1 MLEKL
6 KLVEARYLEMAE
18 RAAQPD
24 FYNDPKA
31 ASQLLKEQRQLEPII
46 TAYRSYMKTTQEQ
59 DDLRAMLSEGLDPEM
74 KALCQEEFSANKKK
88 LEELEQELKILLL
101 PRDPNDDKSVIM
113 EIRGGVGGEESALFA
128 HSLYRMYTMYAE
140 SKRWTV
146 TLLNYNETELGGVKE
161 ADFEIQGA
169 GAYSR
174 LKFES
179 GVHRVQRVPET
190 ESGGRVHT
198 STATVAVLPEME
210 QAEVD
215 IRPEDIE
222 MQVYRSSGAGGQH
235 INKTSS
241 AVRMTHFPTG
251 IVTPIA
257 RRYTLLDWAAQSE
270 NRYIIEDDY
279 DSEFRL
285 TGKPI
290 PALQSIDS
298 ADRVIYMNT
307 FSKSLA
313 STIRI
318 SYMVLPTAL
327 AEAFYK
333 NLGFY
338 ACTVSNLEQYTLA
351 KFISEGYFE
360 KHINRMRIRYK
371 QKKDLI
377 LKEMKRCGLLKL
389 AKIDAEDAGLHF
401 LLRVCGPVP
410 AEKITRRAAEN
421 GVRVTGLSAYYHTA
435 PVNPQTA
442 FVISYSEIPDAC
454 ITEAVNRLAKAVTAA
469 VMGER

>member
-46 TAYRSYMKTTQEQ
+46 TAYRSYNKTLREQE
-59 DDLRAMLSEGLDPEM
+59 DLRAMLSEGLDADM

-88 LEELEQELKILLL
+88 LEALEQELKILLL

-140 SKRWTV
+140 SRRWTV
-146 TLLNYNETELGGVKE
+146 TLLNYSETELGGVKE

-241 AVRMTHFPTG
+241 AVRLIHKPSG
-251 IVTPIA
+251 IVVACQEERSQVQNREKCMQMLASKLYQIEQERIESAVTSE
-257 RRYTLLDWAAQSE
+257 RRSQVGTGMRNERIRTYNFPQGRVTDHRIGLTLYKIDSIMDGALDELIDALVTADQAE
-270 NRYIIEDDY
+270 
-279 DSEFRL
+279 
-285 TGKPI
+285 K
-290 PALQSIDS
+290 LQSS
-298 ADRVIYMNT
+298 
-307 FSKSLA
+307 
-313 STIRI
+313 
-318 SYMVLPTAL
+318 
-327 AEAFYK
+327 
-333 NLGFY
+333 
-338 ACTVSNLEQYTLA
+338 
-351 KFISEGYFE
+351 
-360 KHINRMRIRYK
+360 
-371 QKKDLI
+371 
-377 LKEMKRCGLLKL
+377 
-389 AKIDAEDAGLHF
+389 
-401 LLRVCGPVP
+401 
-410 AEKITRRAAEN
+410 
-421 GVRVTGLSAYYHTA
+421 
-435 PVNPQTA
+435 
-442 FVISYSEIPDAC
+442 
-454 ITEAVNRLAKAVTAA
+454 
-469 VMGER
+469 GET